1 MEIIMPKTMQCFL
14 GFSTSYT
21 NPFSEHLE
29 RRGTALERHYREAN
43 GDLLLGLKRL
53 HDAVDA
59 ALARNVDDASSGV
72 RNGLGLLDSCNDHLT
87 AIGEEL
93 VRARSELFEQEGVDS
108 DDPLIAREPFFA
120 TIDIDAMYRE
130 LAAYGA
136 ALPQRAFWDDLAS
149 RVRDGG
155 ARAGLRLLDRH
166 LRELQSDLRTFVGEV
181 ESMRRLPLAELGPT
195 LHGTSRAVGTIM
207 MSFMRLLT
215 SFLYFGML
223 CERASQL
230 YEASTGEGAAAV
242 AVAS

>member
-1 MEIIMPKTMQCFL
+1 MAKTFQCFL

-21 NPFSEHLE
+21 NAFSEHLE

-43 GDLLLGLKRL
+43 DDFLFGQKRL

-59 ALARNVDDASSGV
+59 ALVRNLDGASSALA
-72 RNGLGLLDSCNDHLT
+72 NGLGLLASCNDHLT
-87 AIGEEL
+87 AIGEGL
-93 VRARSELFEQEGVDS
+93 VRTRSELFEQEGVDGA
-108 DDPLIAREPFFA
+108 DPLIAREAFFA
-120 TIDIDAMYRE
+120 AIDIDAMYRE

-136 ALPQRAFWDDLAS
+136 ALPQRVFWDDLAS

-195 LHGTSRAVGTIM
+195 LHGTSRAVGTVTVGFI
-207 MSFMRLLT
+207 RLLT
-215 SFLYFGML
+215 SFLYFSMI

-230 YEASTGEGAAAV
+230 HERATGGEPAELAAAG
-242 AVAS
+242 